1 MGDAPLGFMTELTGL
16 PDAQTAESVPLAIN
30 HIFLVYKTKTQYK

>member
-1 MGDAPLGFMTELTGL
+1 MGDAALGFMTELIGL
-16 PDAQTAESVPLAIN
+16 PDGQTAESIPVAIN